1 MHAFVTAILL
11 GMARFDAFN
20 TDAQAEPPDGELAQ
34 VEESVSGGERN
45 AVVAAD
51 VGGQTALLKEPFKH
65 ESVGFFGGREG
76 LTGEEKTA
84 GVIGDGQRIAVLM
97 IAEQELAF
105 VIGAPQLIGFLA
117 DG

>member
-1 MHAFVTAILL
+1 MKPTSTSFF
-11 GMARFDAFN
+11 R
-20 TDAQAEPPDGELAQ
+20 
-34 VEESVSGGERN
+34 
-45 AVVAAD
+45 
-51 VGGQTALLKEPFKH
+51 LKEPFKH